1 MKKILTIL
9 FALLSFGNLLSQN
22 SFIVDGSLEIV
33 TTGSVNIVLNDY
45 NYINQTGSLLN
56 VGGYWTFFG
65 SSNQTITGT
74 SQFENII
81 INKSSGELLLADDI
95 SVSGDV
101 TMTNGKLNLN
111 GKILDL
117 GTTGSL
123 VSETNTNKIYSTSS
137 ASYVRV
143 VRTIGGGVTINPGN
157 VGISL
162 VTTNSLGS
170 TEIRRRNEIVDV
182 GSSNMSINRVYSVFP
197 STNNGILNTT
207 LDVNYFN
214 SELNGLDESSLA
226 TFRRPSI
233 SSPWENK
240 GGTNIQTSTGT
251 GTGIVQNLNWMEFS
265 EVTLAL
271 NATPLPIE
279 LLSFSANCFEDGV
292 KLNWV
297 TASESNSDY
306 FEVERSRDGLNWS
319 LISKIQAAGNSSQI
333 LTYEV
338 DDKGS
343 KFIDDILYYRLRQF
357 DFDGHYKNY
366 DIISINCLKN
376 SDSYITIYPN
386 PSENSFSII
395 LNNDLLVG
403 NSTIK
408 MIDELGRLIYISNVS
423 VTPGVNLFILDKL
436 NINPGVYYISISN
449 DGHSSRLLKQII
461 K

>member
-162 VTTNSLGS
+162 VTTNSLGI

-197 STNNGILNTT
+197 STNNGSLNAT

-226 TFRRPSI
+226 TFRRPST
-233 SSPWENK
+233 SSAWVNK
-240 GGTNIQTSTGT
+240 GGTNIQTSTGS

-279 LLSFSANCFEDGV
+279 LLSFSADCFDGGV
-292 KLNWV
+292 KLTWV
-297 TASESNSDY
+297 TASELNSDY
-306 FEVERSRDGLNWS
+306 FEIERSRDGFNWDLVLN
-319 LISKIQAAGNSSQI
+319 KPAAGNSNQV

-343 KFIDDILYYRLRQF
+343 KLFDDILYYRLKQF
-357 DFDGHYKNY
+357 DFDGYYKIY
-366 DIISINCLKN
+366 DAISINCLKDVN
-376 SDSYITIYPN
+376 NYIKIYPN
-386 PSENSFSII
+386 PSDNLFNII

-408 MIDELGRLIYISNVS
+408 MIDELGRLIYISDVS